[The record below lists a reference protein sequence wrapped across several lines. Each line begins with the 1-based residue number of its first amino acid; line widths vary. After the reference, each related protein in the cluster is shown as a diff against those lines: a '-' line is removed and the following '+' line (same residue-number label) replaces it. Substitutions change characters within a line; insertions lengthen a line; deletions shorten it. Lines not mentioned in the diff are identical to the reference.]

1 MATGKSKTVYVC
13 RECGYTNAKW
23 MGECPS
29 CGEWNS
35 LEETVVYPE
44 PSSPAAARHEGFSS
58 GAENKAQPFDH
69 LELPEYMRQNTGTK
83 ELDRVLGRGLVQGS
97 VVLLAGEPG
106 IGKSTMLLQICRNLG
121 NASKVLYV

>member
-23 MGECPS
+23 MGKCPS

-58 GAENKAQPFDH
+58 GE
-69 LELPEYMRQNTGTK
+69 
-83 ELDRVLGRGLVQGS
+83 
-97 VVLLAGEPG
+97 
-106 IGKSTMLLQICRNLG
+106 
-121 NASKVLYV
+121 